1 MSKRA
6 VITIPQMAGLLI
18 IGGALAV
25 WLSLSPVRDLASR
38 MVCGPLQKI
47 AVAGS
52 TWLLQT
58 AGCPAVSEGTLIL
71 INESRLAVT
80 PASSGL
86 NTLVIATALS
96 SAVALF
102 LSRPL
107 WERLLIAASGAP
119 LGVLCNALRIAATGI
134 TLESGSRATQAL
146 TYDWPGLLTMPLCGV
161 LLSLEILVL
170 SWLLIPPPA
179 RDVVPVGG
187 RRASP
192 SA

>member
-1 MSKRA
+1 MLKRA
-6 VITIPQMAGLLI
+6 VITIPQAAGLLV

-25 WLSLSPVRDLASR
+25 WLSLSLVREPVGRIAH
-38 MVCGPLQKI
+38 GPLQKI
-47 AVAGS
+47 ATSGS
-52 TWLLQT
+52 TWLLQA
-58 AGCPAVSEGTLIL
+58 AGYPAVGEETLIL

-96 SAVALF
+96 SVVALF
-102 LSRPL
+102 LSRPH
-107 WERLLIAASGAP
+107 WERLLIGISGAP
-119 LGVLCNALRIAATGI
+119 LGVLCNVLRIAATGI
-134 TLESGSRATQAL
+134 TLESSGRGSQTL
-146 TYDWPGLLTMPLCGV
+146 TYDWPGLLTMPLCGA

-179 RDVVPVGG
+179 REVVPVGG

-192 SA
+192 SP